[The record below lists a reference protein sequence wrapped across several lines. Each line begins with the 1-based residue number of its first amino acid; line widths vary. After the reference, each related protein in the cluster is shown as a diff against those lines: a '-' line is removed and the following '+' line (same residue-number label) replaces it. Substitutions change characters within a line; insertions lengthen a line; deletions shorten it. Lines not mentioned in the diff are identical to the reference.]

1 MSSRT
6 LRLGLGAALLGLFAS
21 SLALA
26 ADTRIADAAMQGDKA
41 AVQSLIR
48 QHVDVNAPQGDG
60 STALHWAAY
69 RDDVDM
75 VKELIAA
82 GANVKAATRDGAI
95 TPLFMACANG
105 DADIVGALLAAGADP
120 NSVKSNGTTALM
132 IAAESGGTDAVK
144 MLVDHGAGVNAT
156 EAVHGQTALMFAAA
170 QNREGVVRF
179 LVAHGADANVS
190 TSVRKLEKVRFD
202 QDGNIVED
210 RPARAGSGA
219 NNDSANLEVFAHAV
233 GFESAVYL
241 VDTSAAAREA
251 LEAFARTL
259 GFKTVDYL
267 VDNARKKAPKAGDIG
282 NRPPRKSGP
291 DFMGGMTALL
301 YAAREGY
308 LETARALVESGA
320 NVNEASG
327 GEKMSPMVE
336 AIINGH
342 LDVAKY
348 LLDHGA
354 DPKLSTVD
362 GLTAL
367 YAAVDVQW
375 VPKTWFPQPTVNQ
388 EKVGYLD
395 LMSALIDHGADLNA
409 QISDKVWFRSFTN
422 DYTWVDT
429 SGATPFWRAAQSSD
443 IPAMKLLV
451 AHGADPKL
459 ANKSGETPL
468 LAAAGIG
475 WAWNWSVRA
484 PFPALDAV
492 KYCVDLGNDVNAADN
507 RGYTALHGAGFLGD
521 NDMVKYLVSK
531 GAKVDAKSKAGD
543 SAADMANGP
552 TRFGQPH
559 VETTALL
566 ESLGSP
572 NSHNCRSDQCVV
584 AAKANI
590 YSDRQEAIDPI
601 AKAALEAFAKAA
613 GYSEAEYHSDGPAP
627 PARGV
632 GARGAGAAAPRTVAK
647 PADAKPATPTTPGG
661 PATSVTSPAKGPGA
675 SK

>member
-1 MSSRT
+1 
-6 LRLGLGAALLGLFAS
+6 
-21 SLALA
+21 
-26 ADTRIADAAMQGDKA
+26 MQGDKA

-48 QHVDVNAPQGDG
+48 QHADVNAPQGDG

-69 RDDVDM
+69 RDDAEM
-75 VKELIAA
+75 VKALIAA
-82 GANVKAATRDGAI
+82 GANVKAATREGAI
-95 TPLFMACANG
+95 TPLFMACASG
-105 DADIVGALLAAGADP
+105 DAAIVGALLAAGADP

-144 MLVDHGAGVNAT
+144 MLVDHGAGVNAK

-210 RPARAGSGA
+210 RPARAGNGA
-219 NNDSANLEVFAHAV
+219 NADAANLEVFAHAV
-233 GFESAVYL
+233 GLESAVYL
-241 VDTSAAAREA
+241 VDTSAAARTD
-251 LEAFARTL
+251 LEAFAHTL
-259 GFKTVDYL
+259 GFKSVDYS

-354 DPKLSTVD
+354 DPKLATVD

-429 SGATPFWRAAQSSD
+429 GGATPFWRAAQSSD

-492 KYCVDLGNDVNAADN
+492 KYCVELGNDVNATDS

-521 NDMVKYLVSK
+521 NDMVTYLVSK

-566 ESLGSP
+566 EQLGSP

-584 AAKANI
+584 AAKANV

-601 AKAALEAFAKAA
+601 AKADLEAFAKAA
-613 GYSEAEYHSDGPAP
+613 GYSEAEYHSDGPAAP
-627 PARGV
+627 AARGA
-632 GARGAGAAAPRTVAK
+632 GARGAGARGAGAGASDSK
-647 PADAKPATPTTPGG
+647 PADAKPAAPATPAG
-661 PATSVTSPAKGPGA
+661 PATSAPTAAKGPGA